1 MFHPIHRTFY
11 FSNISREQC
20 REAGAMISFTLM
32 DWDVL
37 TADDF
42 GGEAFIALRL
52 EILFSYII
60 HFRFSCYYVL
70 LVFRKVVWFYSYMN
84 VYINTRFSC
93 SLIK

>member
-1 MFHPIHRTFY
+1 MFHQRHRTYY

-52 EILFSYII
+52 DI
-60 HFRFSCYYVL
+60 
-70 LVFRKVVWFYSYMN
+70 
-84 VYINTRFSC
+84 
-93 SLIK
+93 